1 MKLSYSTQVVTDPNV
16 LSVLAYLR
24 AHGANVP

>member
-1 MKLSYSTQVVTDPNV
+1 MKLDLRPGTDQHRRV

-24 AHGANVP
+24 AS